1 MCSFLV
7 LALVS
12 SAFAQDGHSG
22 GYTPATAEE
31 IAPGSHCHVLASYA
45 FEQLK
50 AQSNS
55 LDLNH
60 KSCVH
65 PPPRALP
72 LPHAHGKSPHPLT
85 FHSRVS
91 CPVGNVLSM
100 ENQVVSGT
108 NYRIRAHLQPSGSL
122 SLSVFEQPWTHT
134 LEVTEASF
142 TSSDESNAILTLVGA
157 SSHLRLD
164 ANEYAKR
171 LELAQPQV
179 AAAAAP
185 AQEPA
190 PEPKQ
195 SLKSGLYSWIKKKLL
210 RFRA

>member
-1 MCSFLV
+1 
-7 LALVS
+7 
-12 SAFAQDGHSG
+12 
-22 GYTPATAEE
+22 
-31 IAPGSHCHVLASYA
+31 
-45 FEQLK
+45 
-50 AQSNS
+50 
-55 LDLNH
+55 
-60 KSCVH
+60 
-65 PPPRALP
+65 
-72 LPHAHGKSPHPLT
+72 
-85 FHSRVS
+85 
-91 CPVGNVLSM
+91 M

-122 SLSVFEQPWTHT
+122 SLSVFEQPWTQT

-171 LELAQPQV
+171 LEFAQPQV

-210 RFRA
+210 RLRA

>member
-1 MCSFLV
+1 MFL
-7 LALVS
+7 LV
-12 SAFAQDGHSG
+12 AFVATVFAQDGQ
-22 GYTPATAEE
+22 YTPATAEE
-31 IAPGSHCHVLASYA
+31 IAPGSPCHVLASYA

-55 LDLNH
+55 LDMNH

-65 PPPRALP
+65 PPPPSTAAAARARKESAPTHLP
-72 LPHAHGKSPHPLT
+72 C
-85 FHSRVS
+85 SRVS

-100 ENQVVSGT
+100 EHQVVSGT

-122 SLSVFEQPWTHT
+122 SLSVFEQPWTQT
-134 LEVTEASF
+134 LEVTEASL

>member
-1 MCSFLV
+1 MFFL
-7 LALVS
+7 LALSLVS
-12 SAFAQDGHSG
+12 SAFAQQAG

-60 KSCVH
+60 KS
-65 PPPRALP
+65 
-72 LPHAHGKSPHPLT
+72 
-85 FHSRVS
+85 F
-91 CPVGNVLSM
+91 GNVLSM

-142 TSSDESNAILTLVGA
+142 TPSDESNAILTLVGA

-179 AAAAAP
+179 AAAAP